1 MYKCINVIY
10 ILQLFMETEIFG
22 NIILESD
29 IPENPKTIKH
39 LVIASGLIYG
49 LSFYGALKE
58 CAIKNVYN
66 IDIIESIYA
75 TSAGTIIAVLVS
87 LKYDWESIDNY
98 IINRPWNRVFPINI
112 NTIINAFQSCG
123 ILDVGC
129 IKELFSPLFQGRDID
144 IDISMAEFREFTG
157 IDFHF
162 FATRLDTFETFDIN
176 SSTCPDWTVID
187 AIYASCAVPILFQ
200 PYIKDGIQYAD
211 GAFLT
216 KYPIHQCLSNP
227 QIVDETEVLGIYL
240 GNAISVEN
248 VDKSLTDEICSDNK
262 DLELKTIIFSPILH
276 YIHSILV
283 KLVRKIS
290 VSKIQITNEIEIIPK
305 EFQLNDIYSA
315 VNSKEEREKLI
326 QMGVDSVRVL
336 IDKLS

>member
-1 MYKCINVIY
+1 MN
-10 ILQLFMETEIFG
+10 ESEIFETVTEDPKKPE
-22 NIILESD
+22 NPEN
-29 IPENPKTIKH
+29 PENPKNIKH

-66 IDIIESIYA
+66 IDNIETIYA
-75 TSAGTIIAVLVS
+75 TSAGTIVAVIIS

-129 IKELFSPLFQGRDID
+129 IRELFLPLFSGRELDIG
-144 IDISMAEFREFTG
+144 ITMAEFREFTG

-162 FATRLDTFETFDIN
+162 IATRLDTFETFDIN
-176 SSTCPDWTVID
+176 ALTCPDWTVID
-187 AIYASCAVPILFQ
+187 AAYASCAVPILFQ
-200 PYIKDGIQYAD
+200 PFVKDGVKYAD
-211 GAFLT
+211 GAFLA
-216 KYPIHQCLSNP
+216 KYPIHQCLSDP
-227 QIVDETEVLGIYL
+227 RVLDEAEVLAIYL
-240 GNAISVEN
+240 GPHYVGGEITE
-248 VDKSLTDEICSDNK
+248 SLES
-262 DLELKTIIFSPILH
+262 EYIIFSPMLH
-276 YIHSILV
+276 YIYSLLLNLV
-283 KLVRKIS
+283 KKIS
-290 VSKIQITNEIEIIPK
+290 VSKIPITNEIEIIPK

-326 QMGVDSVRVL
+326 QMGVDSSRAF
-336 IDKLS
+336 IDKLSEKQNPNSP